1 MPRRRL
7 KTKQDAATEGC
18 DCCLRPCS

>member
-18 DCCLRPCS
+18 DCCLRLCS